1 MNSGEE
7 GASGGVEV
15 LVLDK
20 NSKRNGARGTSR
32 RNDPDRSKT
41 TIVAEVHR
49 QNSRPKSYGTIGP
62 SNEVRLDDPVDTQ
75 SDQADHSDPL
85 APLLSASN
93 GVNRA
98 QFYIGSLKNAAE
110 QDLMTEDSTEASEE
124 EPEYTTVDDDMEVL
138 VVDPYKKKP
147 SKKSDVI

>member
-7 GASGGVEV
+7 GASGGAEV

-20 NSKRNGARGTSR
+20 TSKRNGPRGTSR

-49 QNSRPKSYGTIGP
+49 QSRPKNYGTIAS
-62 SNEVRLDDPVDTQ
+62 SNEVRSDDPVDAQ
-75 SDQADHSDPL
+75 SNHSDQT
-85 APLLSASN
+85 APLQPASN
-93 GVNRA
+93 GANRA
-98 QFYIGSLKNAAE
+98 QFYIGSLRNAAE
-110 QDLMTEDSTEASEE
+110 QELMTEDCMEASEE
-124 EPEYTTVDDDMEVL
+124 EAGYTTVDDDMEVL
-138 VVDPYKKKP
+138 VVDPYKKP